1 MQRGYRPPVDVTRA
15 LELIAGAA
23 AGRECTLVGIG
34 GRGAAGKTTLA
45 RAIGAA
51 QTVPTDSFWDGG
63 GFDLPRVRR
72 EVIEPL
78 LRGETAR
85 YGAYDWAMRTPVG
98 ERVVEPHGIVV
109 IEGVCALH
117 RLLRDAYAV
126 RIWIEAP
133 RAVRLERAVARD
145 GEGSRAEWEERWM
158 PSEDEYV
165 ERDGPAS
172 SAHVIV
178 GGSGRRAAEGA

>member
-1 MQRGYRPPVDVTRA
+1 MAVTRA
-15 LELIAGAA
+15 LELIASAA

-34 GRGAAGKTTLA
+34 GRGTSGKTTLA
-45 RAIGAA
+45 RAIRNA
-51 QTVPTDSFWDGG
+51 QIVPTDSFWDGE
-63 GFDLPRVRR
+63 GFDLLRVRR

-78 LRGETAR
+78 LHGETAR
-85 YGAYDWAMRTPVG
+85 YGAYDWARGMPAG

-126 RIWIEAP
+126 RIWVEAP

-145 GEGSRAEWEERWM
+145 GAGSRAEWEERWL

-165 ERDGPAS
+165 ERDDPAS
-172 SAHVIV
+172 SAHVLV
-178 GGSGRRAAEGA
+178 DGSGLRAIDGGWSAGS